1 MGLFNKKKSSGNT
14 VSKGDIK
21 IRVFMRFGA
30 EIRQLRAEYFATEKR
45 DNYNN
50 LVAIN
55 DKFLHNEDVDF
66 SQEDVYS
73 SMNITLGIAGL
84 NKGEALKKIDKQ
96 IAKYEKRV
104 NALNNHPELNVYA
117 NVWDEKRTL
126 RELEIY
132 RRYLSNRSESG
143 AYFTIANGLRIYD
156 FESLDG
162 FLIPIWHGAD
172 NLTDYPDFTRKKKIT
187 MQETANIENYFASK
201 SGAKLAVNALV
212 MVMVITAVLFGVNVY
227 WTFQNYNWHE
237 ENVEEWAKPANYC
250 AEQMART
257 YTDFTNLM
265 KDATIVSYLE
275 KNETIKQNY
284 HDKIKDLNPANID
297 KK

>member
-1 MGLFNKKKSSGNT
+1 MGLFKKKKKDEKT
-14 VSKGDIK
+14 ASKSDIK

-30 EIRQLRAEYFATEKR
+30 EIRQKRAEYLAKEKR

-55 DKFLHNEDVDF
+55 EAMQHNEDVDF

-73 SMNITLGIAGL
+73 GMNITLGISGL
-84 NKGEALKKIDKQ
+84 PKEKALEKIDKKIQ
-96 IAKYEKRV
+96 SYSKRV
-104 NALNNHPELNVYA
+104 QALEKHPELNVYA
-117 NVWDEKRTL
+117 NIWDEKRTL
-126 RELEIY
+126 RELEIFK
-132 RRYLSNRSESG
+132 RYLKNRSKSG
-143 AYFTIANGLRIYD
+143 AYFTIVDGLRVYD

-187 MQETANIENYFASK
+187 MQETANIEGYFANK
-201 SGAKLAVNALV
+201 TGKKIAVNSLV
-212 MVMVITAVLFGVNVY
+212 LIMVITAVIFGVNIY

-237 ENVEEWAKPANYC
+237 ENVEDWAKPANYC

-257 YTDFTNLM
+257 YTDFTTLM
-265 KDATIVSYLE
+265 KDATITKYLDL
-275 KNETIKQNY
+275 NETVKQSY
-284 HDKIKDLNPANID
+284 QDKVKQLIPDGEVK
-297 KK
+297 

>member
-1 MGLFNKKKSSGNT
+1 MKLFKRKKKDEQT
-14 VSKGDIK
+14 ASKSDIK

-30 EIRQLRAEYFATEKR
+30 EIRQKRAEYLAKEKR

-55 DKFLHNEDVDF
+55 ETYLHNEDVDF

-73 SMNITLGIAGL
+73 GMNITLGLAGL
-84 NKGEALKKIDKQ
+84 SKDKALEKIDKRINTYSNRVQ
-96 IAKYEKRV
+96 ALEK
-104 NALNNHPELNVYA
+104 HPELNVYA
-117 NVWDEKRTL
+117 NLWDEKRTL
-126 RELEIY
+126 RELEIFK
-132 RRYLSNRSESG
+132 RFLKNRSKNG
-143 AYFTIANGLRIYD
+143 AYFTIVDGLRVYD

-187 MQETANIENYFASK
+187 MQETANLEGYFANK
-201 SGAKLAVNALV
+201 SGKKLAVNSLV
-212 MVMVITAVLFGVNVY
+212 LIMIITAVIFGANIY
-227 WTFQNYNWHE
+227 WTFQNYNWHK
-237 ENVEEWAKPANYC
+237 ENAEKWAEPANYC

-257 YTDFTNLM
+257 YTDFTTLI

-275 KNETIKQNY
+275 KNDTVKQSY
-284 HDKIKDLNPANID
+284 QDKIKDLNPTNAN
-297 KK
+297 K

>member
-1 MGLFNKKKSSGNT
+1 MGLFKKGDKKSKSASQGN
-14 VSKGDIK
+14 IK

-30 EIRQLRAEYFATEKR
+30 EIRQMRAEYVAVEKR

-50 LVAIN
+50 LIAIN
-55 DKFLHNEDVDF
+55 ESYLHNEDVDF
-66 SQEDVYS
+66 SQEEVYS
-73 SMNITLGIAGL
+73 GMNITLGITGL
-84 NKGEALKKIDKQ
+84 TKDKALIKLNSQ
-96 IAKYEKRV
+96 ISKYSKRV
-104 NALNNHPELNVYA
+104 SALEKHPELNIYA
-117 NVWDEKRTL
+117 NIWDEKRTL

-132 RRYLSNRSESG
+132 KRYLSNRSENG
-143 AYFTIANGLRIYD
+143 AYFTLVNGIRVYD

-187 MQETANIENYFASK
+187 MQETANIESYFASK
-201 SGAKLAVNALV
+201 SGQKVAVNALV
-212 MVMVITAVLFGVNVY
+212 MVMIITAIIFGVNIY
-227 WTFQNYNWHE
+227 WTFKNYNWHE
-237 ENVEEWAKPANYC
+237 DHVEQWAEPANYC

-275 KNETIKQNY
+275 KNETVKQGY
-284 HDKIKDLNPANID
+284 QEKIQDLNPVNQAI
-297 KK
+297 K